1 MDGGGGSSTVVN
13 VAVPQS
19 AVAAIEIQA
28 LIEAGRRED
37 GLSHDHLANALQH
50 VELSGPLLAEVIA
63 AIEASGVEVL
73 DDLPSHEELH
83 VEVPHVELSQ
93 RAPSLERSTPKK
105 PAGRVV
111 VERPL
116 GDGLSSYLHEI
127 GRSALLSAD
136 EEIELATELH
146 DGIDADAALLAE
158 DLDPATQS
166 ALRMASRRGARA
178 RARLIESNLRLVVSI
193 ARKYQRSGMPMLD
206 LIQEGNIGLMKAV
219 ERFDPTKG
227 FRFSTYASFWI
238 RQALS
243 RAIAD
248 QGRAIRIPVH
258 LVELINR
265 IKAVERELTVS
276 LQRAPS
282 IDELAAAADLSAD
295 RVEELLAASQDI
307 LSVDAPLRDDEAY
320 TLGDTIQDHHV
331 VDPEANLDR
340 QALDDRL
347 GVLLGSLETRD
358 RQVMVLRFG
367 LDGEGPRTLDEV
379 GTALNV
385 TKERVR
391 QIEMRALHRL
401 KDQGDAAS
409 LREFIE

>member
-1 MDGGGGSSTVVN
+1 MADGGVGITVAKVDISR
-13 VAVPQS
+13 S
-19 AVAAIEIQA
+19 ALSAIELHA

-37 GLSHDHLANALQH
+37 GLSHEHLAHALHH
-50 VELSGPLLAEVIA
+50 VELSGPLLADVIA
-63 AIEASGVEVL
+63 AIEASGVQLL
-73 DDLPSHEELH
+73 DDLPSHDELH
-83 VEVPHVELSQ
+83 AEVPRVEIST
-93 RAPSLERSTPKK
+93 RVASRTPAPPKK

-127 GRSALLSAD
+127 GRSALLSAE

-146 DGIDADAALLAE
+146 DGIDADAALHAE

-193 ARKYQRSGMPMLD
+193 ARKYQRPGIQMLD

-219 ERFDPTKG
+219 EKFDPTKG

-248 QGRAIRIPVH
+248 QGRAIRVPVH

-265 IKAVERELTVS
+265 IKAVERELSAS
-276 LQRAPS
+276 LQRSPS
-282 IDELAAAADLSAD
+282 IEELARAVDLSVE

-320 TLGDTIQDHHV
+320 TLGDTIQDRHV
-331 VDPEANLDR
+331 VDPDANLDR
-340 QALDDRL
+340 EALDDRL
-347 GVLLGSLETRD
+347 AVLLGSLETRD

-379 GTALNV
+379 GKALNV

-409 LREFIE
+409 LRAFID